1 MHSGVR
7 VDTEYCVPS
16 LVCYLLVVLSEPVH
30 REGDKTYFQWVAVE
44 RKRNISYLSKR
55 DRKVLMLNKRCY
67 LHSLDLAFLIHTK
80 LTVSFVRAKKT
91 NLQMQLHCILCITS
105 GSRGAALSSQ

>member
-1 MHSGVR
+1 MFHPLFVIF
-7 VDTEYCVPS
+7 
-16 LVCYLLVVLSEPVH
+16 LVVLSESVH
-30 REGDKTYFQWVAVE
+30 REGNKTYFQRVAVE

-80 LTVSFVRAKKT
+80 LTISFVRAKKT
-91 NLQMQLHCILCITS
+91 NLQMQLHCILCFLQ
-105 GSRGAALSSQ
+105 GPKGAALSSQ